1 MQNDGGG
8 NLLQNQL
15 PSDGDYSLTVLE
27 FMALISTEGA
37 PRRPLTYDDH
47 PILSHSHP
55 SPLNL

>member
-1 MQNDGGG
+1 MQNGSGG

-37 PRRPLTYDDH
+37 LTRPLTYDAH
-47 PILSHSHP
+47 PIPSHP
-55 SPLNL
+55 TPVHPH

>member
-1 MQNDGGG
+1 MQNGSGG

-37 PRRPLTYDDH
+37 LTRPLTYDDN
-47 PILSHSHP
+47 P

>member
-1 MQNDGGG
+1 MQKGSGG
-8 NLLQNQL
+8 NLLQNQS

-37 PRRPLTYDDH
+37 LTRPLTYDDN
-47 PILSHSHP
+47 P